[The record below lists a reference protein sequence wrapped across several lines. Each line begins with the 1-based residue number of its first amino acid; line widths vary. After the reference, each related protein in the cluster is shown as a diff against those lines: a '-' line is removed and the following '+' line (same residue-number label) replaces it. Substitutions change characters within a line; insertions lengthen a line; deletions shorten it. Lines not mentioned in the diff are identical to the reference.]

1 MISATALPASVM
13 ASPRK
18 NANKAIRSG
27 KSHFCAQTLRA
38 AADEECA
45 GLYGIV
51 FRVADLRGG
60 VQVAWIKNKGVA
72 TGEQAQDEKGLL
84 II

>member
-1 MISATALPASVM
+1 MRTDP
-13 ASPRK
+13 P
-18 NANKAIRSG
+18 
-27 KSHFCAQTLRA
+27 A

>member
-1 MISATALPASVM
+1 METAEYSV
-13 ASPRK
+13 S
-18 NANKAIRSG
+18 SSDVGTSQCG

-45 GLYGIV
+45 GLYEIV

-72 TGEQAQDEKGLL
+72 AGEQAQDEKGLL